1 MTERMIGGYD
11 PAMTGYRKPNTRSSA
26 PTRVRVYPVADN
38 ASMELVAKLRARK
51 PVSGEN
57 LNRARSEDLMQNAY
71 KTVPARTAQRSEA
84 ANVSEVSPRFNSN
97 YSAYSSVNRAAL
109 EEAKKREAE
118 ARAARP
124 ANVRPANTRPANAR
138 PANAR
143 PASATA
149 ASARPSAVSAVGKAP
164 ASRPAAKPAP
174 LKKAPVAAA
183 SMVKEVKFR
192 TPGASEQLA
201 ESGPREVLFKRV
213 PFPRFA
219 VMILLI
225 AVIFFL
231 MVQSIMRNFEYK
243 QEIGRLESQLS
254 SLNDRAEELRL
265 ELEERDDLAELER
278 LAEEIGM
285 IKDASVDEKYIS
297 LENSDV
303 IENFGGDK
311 EDLGPVTTMLSA
323 VNRQLS
329 RFLGG
334 E

>member
-11 PAMTGYRKPNTRSSA
+11 PATTGYRKPNTRSAA
-26 PTRVRVYPVADN
+26 PARVRVYPDADY
-38 ASMELVAKLRARK
+38 ASSQLVTKLRARK

-71 KTVPARTAQRSEA
+71 KTMPTKNAARRAQA
-84 ANVSEVSPRFNSN
+84 ANVSEVAPRFNNN
-97 YSAYSSVNRAAL
+97 YSAYSSVNKAAA
-109 EEAKKREAE
+109 EEARKREAE
-118 ARAARP
+118 ARARSAHAARP
-124 ANVRPANTRPANAR
+124 VTSAGSAAANTRPAQ
-138 PANAR
+138 
-143 PASATA
+143 
-149 ASARPSAVSAVGKAP
+149 SAVSKAP
-164 ASRPAAKPAP
+164 VAARPMAKPAP
-174 LKKAPVAAA
+174 VKKAPVAASA
-183 SMVKEVKFR
+183 MVKEVKFR
-192 TPGASEQLA
+192 NSGVSEQLA
-201 ESGPREVLFKRV
+201 ESGPREVLYKRV

-231 MVQSIMRNFEYK
+231 MVQSIMKNFEYK
-243 QEIGRLESQLS
+243 QEISRLESQLS
-254 SLNDRAEELRL
+254 DLNDRAEELRL

-303 IENFGGDK
+303 IENFTKDK

>member
-11 PAMTGYRKPNTRSSA
+11 SAMTGYRKPNTRSAA
-26 PTRVRVYPVADN
+26 PARVRVYPDADY
-38 ASMELVAKLRARK
+38 ASSQLVTKLRARK

-71 KTVPARTAQRSEA
+71 KTMPTKNTARRVQAT
-84 ANVSEVSPRFNSN
+84 ANVSEVAPRFNNN
-97 YSAYSSVNRAAL
+97 YSAFSSVNRAAV
-109 EEAKKREAE
+109 EEARKREAE
-118 ARAARP
+118 ARAKSAH
-124 ANVRPANTRPANAR
+124 AVRPVASTRPAAAKPIAR
-138 PANAR
+138 PGMAKTDAGR
-143 PASATA
+143 M
-149 ASARPSAVSAVGKAP
+149 AV
-164 ASRPAAKPAP
+164 ASRPMAKPAP
-174 LKKAPVAAA
+174 VKKAPVAASA
-183 SMVKEVKFR
+183 MVKEVKFR
-192 TPGASEQLA
+192 NSGVSEQLA
-201 ESGPREVLFKRV
+201 ESGPREVLYKRV

-243 QEIGRLESQLS
+243 QEIAILESQLS
-254 SLNDRAEELRL
+254 DLNDRAEELRL

-285 IKDASVDEKYIS
+285 IKDASVNEKYIS

-303 IENFGGDK
+303 IENFTTEK
-311 EDLGPVTTMLSA
+311 ENLGPVTTMLSA